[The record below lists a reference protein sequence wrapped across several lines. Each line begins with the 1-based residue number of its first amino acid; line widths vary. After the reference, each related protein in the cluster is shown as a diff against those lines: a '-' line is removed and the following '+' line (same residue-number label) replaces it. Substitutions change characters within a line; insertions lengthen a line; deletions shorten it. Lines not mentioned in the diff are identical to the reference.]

1 MAGQPL
7 SVMRTGMVTSV
18 GLTAPAA
25 CAAIRAGLA
34 NPAESRFADS
44 AGEWL
49 MTHAVQWEIA
59 LRGRR
64 RLVSLAERAIE
75 ECLQGLFAHECTD
88 IPLLL
93 CVAESHRPGRL
104 DGLDDFLF
112 TELETSLGALF
123 STSSAI
129 IARGRVGVAV
139 ALLHARKLIYE
150 NGVPRVL
157 IAGTDS
163 LLVGETLSEFERQE
177 RLLTSENSN
186 GFIPAEGAAALLV
199 GRPSGTAS
207 LLIEGMGFSME
218 AAHIGTE
225 EPLRADGLSAAIR
238 GALAEAGRQL
248 HELDFRITDLSGE
261 QYYFKEA
268 ALALSRTL
276 KQPKEQFDVWHPAEC
291 VGELGSAILPI
302 QIAVADAACRKQY
315 APGESMLI
323 HAGTDEGHR
332 VALVARYANI
342 R

>member
-1 MAGQPL
+1 
-7 SVMRTGMVTSV
+7 MVTSV

-34 NPAESRFADS
+34 NPVESRFADA
-44 AGEWL
+44 AGEWIT
-49 MTHAVQWEIA
+49 THAVPWESA
-59 LRGRR
+59 LRGRGK
-64 RLVSLAERAIE
+64 LVVLARRAIE
-75 ECLQGLFAHECTD
+75 ECLEGFSPRECTA

-93 CVAESHRPGRL
+93 CVAETQRPGRL
-104 DGLDDFLF
+104 DGLDDSLF

-123 STSSAI
+123 ASSSAI
-129 IARGRVGVAV
+129 IARGRVAGAV
-139 ALLHARKLIYE
+139 ALLHARKLVYE
-150 NGVPRVL
+150 GGVPRVL

-163 LLVGETLSEFERQE
+163 LLVCETLSEFERQQ
-177 RLLTSENSN
+177 RLLTSQNSN

-207 LLIEGMGFSME
+207 LHVESMGFSME

-225 EPLRADGLSAAIR
+225 KPLRADGLSAAIR
-238 GALAEAGRQL
+238 SALAEGGRQL

-261 QYYFKEA
+261 KYYFKEA
-268 ALALSRTL
+268 ALALARTL
-276 KQPKEQFDVWHPAEC
+276 KQPKEQFDLWHPAEC

-302 QIAVADAACRKQY
+302 QIAVADAACRKHY
-315 APGESMLI
+315 APGESILI

-332 VALVARYANI
+332 AALIAHYAS